1 VIAGYIDSALRDLT
15 GLPTLTYQLAY
26 SMVPPNLRRLWASEY
41 GGARVYTK
49 EEVVAAKAAGGK
61 DPNTIFTKADDAA
74 SEDALWRRLSSL
86 KQHGA
91 LIGCSHRCVGVA
103 HDAEECD
110 EAFGDDDGCEP
121 APDERGEEE
130 LDDESKGDVA
140 EKKDPETPA
149 VPTKWRRTVNL
160 RCMSAEEAKREGIRG
175 PSGVEAPIKGYGIMQ
190 RHAYSLVDL
199 KEVAGY
205 RLVRVRNPW
214 GVGEWT
220 GAWSDKV
227 RHALSL
233 VFSEFESAFC
243 CLGALCRANSSHS
256 IARNCAKHLKR
267 RLWSERAVL

>member
-1 VIAGYIDSALRDLT
+1 LIAGYIDSALRDLT

-49 EEVVAAKAAGGK
+49 DEVAAAKAAGGK
-61 DPNTIFTKADDAA
+61 DPNTVFTRADDAA

-86 KQHGA
+86 KEHGA

-110 EAFGDDDGCEP
+110 ESMDGNDCEAATDEDGEAEDSGTRP
-121 APDERGEEE
+121 ATSDN
-130 LDDESKGDVA
+130 VA
-140 EKKDPETPA
+140 PGVPEIPA
-149 VPTKWRRTVNL
+149 KWRRTVNL

-227 RHALSL
+227 PRCNAYVSSFSARGLLS
-233 VFSEFESAFC
+233 SYWC
-243 CLGALCRANSSHS
+243 
-256 IARNCAKHLKR
+256 
-267 RLWSERAVL
+267 